1 MKEKTVSLALTITPS
16 LAQTGCAT
24 IGRMMSRASRNGE
37 QKVDQAQEAVS
48 SSGFP
53 LEWVKRSREGDS
65 QAMEQLYGRFKT
77 SFFGLAYR
85 YTYNATTAEDI
96 LQDIFIKIFT
106 HIHELDNDE
115 AFIGWAYRIAVNTCL
130 SYLRSHK
137 NIQGKMVPFD
147 VVEGMAQS
155 KAAPDHERMFDRT
168 MEEALQDLSTKLRSV
183 FVLHD
188 IQGFKH
194 EEVAQ
199 ILGCSAGTSKSQLFK
214 ARMKIRQRL
223 QKKRLV

>member
-1 MKEKTVSLALTITPS
+1 MCYNRPQDVTCEQERGTEGRPSTGASLVEIYDKDERAFGAYELLDTTETDAKGFFESAEIDNADPDGPT
-16 LAQTGCAT
+16 AQ
-24 IGRMMSRASRNGE
+24 
-37 QKVDQAQEAVS
+37 
-48 SSGFP
+48 
-53 LEWVKRSREGDS
+53 LEG
-65 QAMEQLYGRFKT
+65 T
-77 SFFGLAYR
+77 
-85 YTYNATTAEDI
+85 
-96 LQDIFIKIFT
+96 QDIFIKIFT
-106 HIHELDNDE
+106 HIHKLDNDE

-147 VVEGMAQS
+147 VVEGVAQS
-155 KAAPDHERMFDRT
+155 KAAPDHERMFDRI